1 MNHSQKHNVPDVT
14 QSANAFSEMNRGKKK
29 SNEISHSKF

>member
-14 QSANAFSEMNRGKKK
+14 QSANAFSEVKREKK